1 MLIYYMNKFT
11 KEIDNI
17 LENQIDNKPHEVS
30 QSGLTHEQIEEITK
44 FARGYSRSG
53 LIPFPLNAR

>member
-1 MLIYYMNKFT
+1 MNKFT
-11 KEIDNI
+11 KEIANI
-17 LENQIDNKPHEVS
+17 LENQIDNNPHEVS

-53 LIPFPLNAR
+53 LIPFPLKAR